1 MAPKR
6 QTRQTWY
13 RADLHLHT
21 PASVDYQEPDV
32 GYIDILRR
40 ADMLGLDI
48 IAITDHNT
56 INGYAT
62 MLRDVER
69 LQFLQSLNRAT
80 PDELRLLAEYRR
92 LLDKILV
99 LPGFEFTATFGF
111 HILGIFAPDTPIR
124 VLEHLLLSLNVP
136 PAALDVGS
144 SEVGA
149 SSDVLTAYRM
159 INEAG
164 GIVIA
169 AHVNSAH
176 GVAMVGL
183 DFGGQTRIAY
193 TQDRHLHALEVTDL
207 TKRDRRTTARFFDGT
222 KAEYPRKMRAVQG
235 SDAHRLDSIRDKN
248 GRVVHPGIG
257 ERVTEYLLPERS
269 FEALRELFLSNDFSR
284 SRAYQPNQK
293 TQDYV
298 QQARDEG
305 PSVIQAFHES
315 IDRPDALRAVIND
328 ICAFANTNGGT
339 LYIGV
344 APEKRKP
351 PLGVQDTRAAMA
363 LLEREVRNAILP
375 TVAIDM
381 DAQET
386 QGKQV
391 IRVQVPFGE
400 ERPYAIEQSLIYV
413 RDEAETNL
421 AWRDEIVTL
430 VKQGLAMRGDVDGT
444 PPPMT
449 ETQVVPQRTATM
461 TMPAVVV
468 TDAQPEPSAAP
479 LTPAIE
485 PPRSGVEIVSEEDRD
500 GTRYYAM
507 RDLRNGNV
515 VRNVTRS
522 SARLLWHY
530 AIKTQESDPVN
541 PAKVQWQGDIGL
553 VRRYVSKGDT
563 RHDLA
568 QRMPDGSIRVY
579 YGVTEAAMQDSPWQG
594 FVAED
599 NGQ

>member
-1 MAPKR
+1 MAPKK
-6 QTRQTWY
+6 TVRQTWY

-21 PASVDYQEPDV
+21 PASVDYLEENV

-40 ADMLGLDI
+40 ADALGLDI
-48 IAITDHNT
+48 IALTDHNT
-56 INGYAT
+56 VRGYAE
-62 MLRDVER
+62 MLREVEQ
-69 LQFLQSLNRAT
+69 LTFLQSLNRAQ

-111 HILGIFAPDTPIR
+111 HILGIFSPQTPVR
-124 VLEHLLLSLNVP
+124 ALEHLLMSLNVP
-136 PAALDVGS
+136 SVALDVGS

-159 INEAG
+159 IDEAG

-248 GRVVHPGIG
+248 GRVLYPGIG

-269 FEALRELFLSNDFSR
+269 FEALRALFLSNDFSR
-284 SRAYQPNQK
+284 SRAYQPNHK
-293 TQDYV
+293 PQDYV
-298 QQARDEG
+298 QMAREEG
-305 PSVIQAFHES
+305 PSVIQAFHETMNGK
-315 IDRPDALRAVIND
+315 DALNAIITD

-339 LYIGV
+339 IYLGV
-344 APEKRKP
+344 SPEKRRP
-351 PLGVQDTRAAMA
+351 PVGVGNSRTAMEQ
-363 LLEREVRNAILP
+363 LEREIRNLIVP
-375 TVAIDM
+375 SINVDM
-381 DAQET
+381 DVQET

-391 IRVQVPFGE
+391 VRIQVPFGE
-400 ERPYAIEQSLIYV
+400 ERPYAIEQSKIYV

-430 VKQGLAMRGDVDGT
+430 VGQGLALRGQSA
-444 PPPMT
+444 
-449 ETQVVPQRTATM
+449 EQ
-461 TMPAVVV
+461 
-468 TDAQPEPSAAP
+468 AAP
-479 LTPAIE
+479 SVTQETPVIVASPVDTSPAEAPVSAIE
-485 PPRSGVEIVSEEDRD
+485 PPRSGVEIVSAEERD

-507 RDLRNGNV
+507 RDLRNGSI

-530 AIKTQESDPVN
+530 AIKMAESEPAN
-541 PAKVQWQGDIGL
+541 PAKVQWSGDIGL

-568 QRMPDGSIRVY
+568 QHQSDGSMRIY
-579 YGVTEAAMQDSPWQG
+579 YGVTETAMQDSPWQV
-594 FVAED
+594 FLADE
-599 NGQ
+599 NGST